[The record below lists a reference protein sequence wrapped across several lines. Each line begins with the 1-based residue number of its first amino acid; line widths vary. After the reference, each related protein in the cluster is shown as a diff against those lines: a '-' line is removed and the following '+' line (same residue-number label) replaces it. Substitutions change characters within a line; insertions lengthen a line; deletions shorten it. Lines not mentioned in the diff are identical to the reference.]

1 MKRSTGTL
9 STCAMVAAWM
19 ITLMVLP
26 FAGLAGGTYEHARA
40 LGKRCATCHDSVH
53 PDIENLNSTGRFF
66 LVNRRLPGDGERSP
80 AAPRQLQ
87 ESGAAIYKRACATC
101 HGADGSGTALG
112 PNLLG
117 TLESGA
123 TPEALIAIVRNGV
136 PGTAMVAFKG
146 TLSDEQIER
155 SVEHLLALRKLPS
168 P

>member
-9 STCAMVAAWM
+9 STCGMVAAWM

-26 FAGLAGGTYEHARA
+26 FAGLAGSTYEHARA

-53 PDIENLNSTGRFF
+53 PGAENLNSTGRFF
-66 LVNRRLPGDGERSP
+66 QVNRRLPGDGGRPP
-80 AAPRQLQ
+80 AAPGQLQ

-101 HGADGSGTALG
+101 HGPDGSGTALG

-117 TLESGA
+117 TLKSEA